1 MSNRRSPLRVP
12 SVRGTVPLELAF
24 RKDQEP
30 DVGKSSLSTS
40 VVFLAGS
47 HERSPRSGGASGE
60 FAPLSPRVDP
70 GGGFKAESNRVAR
83 ILLELLIETPIRAQ
97 GRGLRRASWP
107 RARQASGP
115 RQLWKTR
122 MTVEVQKWARGT

>member
-83 ILLELLIETPIRAQ
+83 ISLERDTNQSARA
-97 GRGLRRASWP
+97 RITTSIVAREHDKRAVRAS
-107 RARQASGP
+107 SGK
-115 RQLWKTR
+115 L
-122 MTVEVQKWARGT
+122 G

>member
-70 GGGFKAESNRVAR
+70 GGGFKAESNRDRAYFARALNRDPNQNRAR
-83 ILLELLIETPIRAQ
+83 ITTSIVAASTTSERSAPALEN
-97 GRGLRRASWP
+97 
-107 RARQASGP
+107 
-115 RQLWKTR
+115 
-122 MTVEVQKWARGT
+122 

>member
-70 GGGFKAESNRVAR
+70 GGGFKAESNRDRAYFARALNRDTNQSARAR
-83 ILLELLIETPIRAQ
+83 ITTSIVAASTTSERSAPALEN
-97 GRGLRRASWP
+97 
-107 RARQASGP
+107 
-115 RQLWKTR
+115 
-122 MTVEVQKWARGT
+122 